1 MTKVGTYSDASGTQ
15 TIIEAGDTSN
25 PNYKPGAR
33 VYSLW
38 EMVKAGYAIRNYVAH
53 EGHFDPT
60 IAAAGDQHQR
70 LAAES
75 VTTGRP
81 SVVGF
86 VERVAE
92 RVLWTEG

>member
-53 EGHFDPT
+53 EGHFDPI

-70 LAAES
+70 LAAEFGDYR
-75 VTTGRP
+75 TTFRCWL
-81 SVVGF
+81 
-86 VERVAE
+86 R
-92 RVLWTEG
+92 